1 VVCPCKA
8 LGVGT
13 GMQQRRIGS
22 LEVSAIG
29 LGTNNFGTDFFGKPC
44 TADEVDRIVGA
55 ALDAGVT
62 LFDTAEEY
70 SVATRLGVGNSEVHL
85 GQALGARRD
94 DVLIASK
101 FLNTNDAK
109 PEQRGA
115 PRIVAACE
123 DSLRRLG
130 TDRIDLYQQHVP
142 DRHTPLEE
150 ILTALD
156 QLQQAGKIREI
167 GCCNLPAEQLDA
179 SVEIG
184 ASRDI
189 SPYRSCQ
196 TQFSVLERPKP
207 EVLASVGRAGMAFL
221 AYFPLASGL
230 LTGKY
235 RKDQAPPADARLG
248 TDGVVSKALR
258 EGLLA
263 THAPFSEERMNTVES
278 LIAFAEVR
286 GRTVLELAISWLVCQ
301 PNMGSVITGATKPE
315 QIIAN
320 ASAGGWVM
328 SAEELTG
335 IDAIVAA
342 EGPGAERRF

>member
-1 VVCPCKA
+1 
-8 LGVGT
+8 
-13 GMQQRRIGS
+13 MQQRRIGS

-70 SVATRLGVGNSEVHL
+70 SVATRLGVGNSEVLL

-235 RKDQAPPADARLG
+235 RRGRPAPAGTRLAEG
-248 TDGVVSKALR
+248 GRFGDLLSERNLALVD
-258 EGLLA
+258 EL
-263 THAPFSEERMNTVES
+263 T
-278 LIAFAEVR
+278 AFAAAR
-286 GRTVLELAISWLVCQ
+286 RHSLLELAVSWLLSRGAVV
-301 PNMGSVITGATKPE
+301 SVIAGATSPE
-315 QIIAN
+315 QVALN
-320 ASAGGWVM
+320 ASAAGWRLTQ
-328 SAEELTG
+328 AELAELE
-335 IDAIVAA
+335 AILARHV
-342 EGPGAERRF
+342 